1 MADRLGVLIADD
13 SEQVRQS
20 IRAMLG
26 LDEGFVVL
34 GEAAD
39 GQTAVELT
47 RTLRPDV
54 VLMDVNMP
62 VLDGIAATAAI
73 TASGVGAGVVII
85 SVQGEPEYL
94 RRAMQAGARDYLIK
108 PFTYEEL
115 VSAARRAA
123 GRAGGAPEQ
132 PGHKRPRGQV
142 VTLVSARGGV
152 GKSLLACN
160 LAASL
165 ALKTRLPVAAVDLDL
180 EFGVLHS
187 FLGVRA
193 AATWLD
199 VCRVE
204 EALTPEHLQRALTR
218 GGVPGLGLLA
228 APPSPHQAAEVD
240 GEGRAEPARNYVAEA
255 LEALRREHDYV
266 VVDTGRGLRESVL
279 TALDLSDRIL
289 VVSVPEIP
297 ALQNTARL
305 LEILVGRLGYPR
317 ERVDLVLNM
326 TGMAEGPGREE
337 IERSLGYP
345 VVHEL
350 PWDPAS
356 ASWAANAG
364 QLLVTRRA
372 RGPLSE
378 AIGAL
383 AHRLIA
389 GGTDSAMAAAAHTP
403 PATAGPQADRGSGLG
418 RRMLELFGLGLGR

>member
-39 GQTAVELT
+39 GQTAVELA

-73 TASGVGAGVVII
+73 TAAGIGAAVVII

-123 GRAGGAPEQ
+123 GRNGAAGSPPAPE
-132 PGHKRPRGQV
+132 HARGQV
-142 VTLVSARGGV
+142 ITLLSARGGV

-165 ALKTRLPVAAVDLDL
+165 ALKTRLQVAVVDLDL
-180 EFGVLHS
+180 EFGVLQS
-187 FLGVRA
+187 LLGVRA

-204 EALTPEHLQRALTR
+204 EPLTPGHIERALTR

-228 APPSPHQAAEVD
+228 APPYPHQAAEVD
-240 GEGRAEPARNYVAEA
+240 GEGRAEPGRNYVAEA
-255 LEALRREHDYV
+255 LEALRRAHDYV
-266 VVDTGRGLRESVL
+266 VVDTGRGFREGVL
-279 TALDLSDRIL
+279 AALDLSDRIL
-289 VVSVPEIP
+289 VVTVPEIP

-317 ERVDLVLNM
+317 DRVDLVLNM
-326 TGMAEGPGREE
+326 TGVAEAPTREE
-337 IERSLGYP
+337 IEHSLRYP
-345 VVHEL
+345 VAHEL

-356 ASWAANAG
+356 ASWASNAG

-372 RGPLSE
+372 RVPLSE
-378 AIGAL
+378 AIATL
-383 AHRLIA
+383 AHRLMA
-389 GGTDSAMAAAAHTP
+389 GAAGA
-403 PATAGPQADRGSGLG
+403 ATASATHVTPAPAGPPADRGSGLG
-418 RRMLELFGLGLGR
+418 RKMLGLFGLGLGR

>member
-1 MADRLGVLIADD
+1 MADRLGVIIADD

-47 RTLRPDV
+47 RNLRPDV

-123 GRAGGAPEQ
+123 GRTRADPQ
-132 PGHKRPRGQV
+132 PGPQHPRGQV

-187 FLGVRA
+187 LLGVRA

-204 EALTPEHLQRALTR
+204 EPLTPEHLRRALTR
-218 GGVPGLGLLA
+218 GGIPGLGLLA
-228 APPSPHQAAEVD
+228 APPYPHQAAEVD
-240 GEGRAEPARNYVAEA
+240 GEGRAEPGRNYVAEA

-266 VVDTGRGLRESVL
+266 VVDTGRGLREGVL
-279 TALDLSDRIL
+279 TALDLSDRIV

-326 TGMAEGPGREE
+326 TGSAEAPRRED
-337 IERSLGYP
+337 IERSLQYP
-345 VVHEL
+345 VAHEL

-356 ASWAANAG
+356 ASWSANAG

-372 RGPLSE
+372 RVALSE
-378 AIGAL
+378 AISAL

-389 GGTDSAMAAAAHTP
+389 GAADGVMASAAHASP
-403 PATAGPQADRGSGLG
+403 VPAGPAADRGPGLG
-418 RRMLELFGLGLGR
+418 RRMLGLFGLGLGR